1 MVTTS
6 PTPGE
11 VLEQARRIASSS
23 TFIGS
28 DPTRTLLL
36 YLAEHSAKHPGESV
50 KEIII
55 ASEALGK
62 GAGYDPRTDS
72 SVRVLAS
79 RLRSKLAEYY
89 TQEGARDPLL
99 IAIPKGSYSIM
110 STYRVPVSLPIPLAE
125 APPTPSSAVRRR
137 PVLWTALALSA
148 TLLAAALGY
157 WAGRSSPGTPPASGP
172 DRAFWRHFLTG
183 EPPIIVFSN
192 PRFVGDPSSG
202 LRLFTQGKGP
212 VGGPVNDQFTG
223 VGEVIAVHDV
233 VRALRGLGRDA
244 RVKRAQLFSWDDART
259 SDIILVGGHEENL
272 PAAQLPP
279 LEKFN
284 LKAESQEPFPKLG
297 AVHNSS
303 PLAGE
308 KPYYFTGA
316 DAGNGV
322 EYAIVALT
330 QGVNPARRVLVL
342 AGVHTFG
349 TEGAAAFVCTP
360 ALVAELYGKLGLHSS
375 EEIVPF
381 EALIELPVRGGSPLP
396 PRLVLVHRR
405 REAPSTP

>member
-1 MVTTS
+1 MVTKG

-11 VLEQARRIASSS
+11 VLEQVRRIASSN

-28 DPTRTLLL
+28 DPTRVLLL
-36 YLAEHSAKHPGESV
+36 YLAEHSAAHPGESV
-50 KEIII
+50 KEITL

-62 GAGYDPRTDS
+62 GTDYDPRTDS

-99 IAIPKGSYSIM
+99 IAIPKGSYSII
-110 STYRVPVSLPIPLAE
+110 STYRAADPAPVHT
-125 APPTPSSAVRRR
+125 PPEHPVRRG
-137 PVLWTALALSA
+137 LTALWISLALVA
-148 TLLAAALGY
+148 VVLAAALGF
-157 WAGRSSPGTPPASGP
+157 WFGRSASDTPVVAGS
-172 DRAFWRHFLTG
+172 DRAFWSHFLTG
-183 EPPIIVFSN
+183 ESPIIVFSN
-192 PRFVGDPSSG
+192 PRFVGDPTGG
-202 LRLFTQGKGP
+202 LRLFIPDKRP
-212 VGGPVNDQFTG
+212 VAGPVNDQFTG

-233 VRALRGLGRDA
+233 VRSLRGLGREA

-297 AVHNSS
+297 AVHNSA

-308 KPYYFTGA
+308 KPYYFTGS
-316 DAGNGV
+316 DPDNGT

-330 QGVNPARRVLVL
+330 QGVNPSRRVLVL

-349 TEGAAAFVCTP
+349 TEGAAAFVSTP
-360 ALVAELYGKLGLHSS
+360 ALIADLYRKLGLRAS

-405 REAPSTP
+405 REAPAAQ

>member
-1 MVTTS
+1 MVTMS

-11 VLEQARRIASSS
+11 VLEQARRIASSN

-36 YLAEHSAKHPGESV
+36 YLAEHCAKHPGESV
-50 KEIII
+50 KEIIL

-89 TQEGARDPLL
+89 TQEGAQDPLL
-99 IAIPKGSYSIM
+99 FAIPKGSYAIIC
-110 STYRVPVSLPIPLAE
+110 TYRVSASLPAPAAE
-125 APPTPSSAVRRR
+125 AHPAAHAAVRRA
-137 PVLWTALALSA
+137 PLLWVALALA
-148 TLLAAALGY
+148 AVALAAALGF
-157 WAGRSSPGTPPASGP
+157 WSGRSLSVAPAATGT

-183 EPPIIVFSN
+183 EPPILVFSN
-192 PRFVGDPSSG
+192 PRFVGDPSNG
-202 LRLFTQGKGP
+202 LRLFSPGNGP
-212 VGGPVNDQFTG
+212 VAGAVNDQFTG
-223 VGEVIAVHDV
+223 VGEVLAVHHV
-233 VRALRGLGRDA
+233 VRSLRAVGREA

-284 LKAESQEPFPKLG
+284 LKAESQEPYPRLG

-308 KPYYFTGA
+308 KAYYFTGA

-330 QGVNPARRVLVL
+330 HGVTPGRRVLVL

-360 ALVAELYGKLGLHSS
+360 ALVSDLYSRLGLRSS
-375 EEIVPF
+375 DEIVPF
-381 EALIELPVRGGSPLP
+381 EALIELAVRGGSPLP

-405 REAPSTP
+405 REVPSGQ

>member
-1 MVTTS
+1 MLTTS

-36 YLAEHSAKHPGESV
+36 YLAEHCAKHPGESV

-55 ASEALGK
+55 ASEAFGK

-99 IAIPKGSYSIM
+99 IVIPKGSYSIIGN
-110 STYRVPVSLPIPLAE
+110 YRVPVTSPAPIAE
-125 APPTPSSAVRRR
+125 TPQPAPVAPVRR
-137 PVLWTALALSA
+137 PWLWIVLALSSVCI
-148 TLLAAALGY
+148 AAALGY
-157 WAGRSSPGTPPASGP
+157 WAGRSWTGASAVSGP

-192 PRFVGDPSSG
+192 PRFVGDPSNG
-202 LRLFTQGKGP
+202 LRLFSLGKGP

-233 VRALRGLGRDA
+233 VRALRGLGREA

-284 LKAESQEPFPKLG
+284 LKAESQEPYPRLG

-303 PLAGE
+303 PLGDE
-308 KPYYFTGA
+308 KAYYFTGA

-330 QGVNPARRVLVL
+330 QGVNPGRRVLVL

-349 TEGAAAFVCTP
+349 TEGAASFVCTP
-360 ALVAELYGKLGLHSS
+360 ALVAELYRRLGLRPS
-375 EEIVPF
+375 EDIVPF
-381 EALIELPVRGGSPLP
+381 EALVELPVRGGSPLP

-405 REAPSTP
+405 REVPAAP

>member
-36 YLAEHSAKHPGESV
+36 YLAEHSARHPGESV
-50 KEIII
+50 KEIIL

-89 TQEGARDPLL
+89 TQEGACDPLL
-99 IAIPKGSYSIM
+99 IAIPKGSYSII
-110 STYRVPVSLPIPLAE
+110 STYRVPATVAVPGQELSPAAHAPTRSIPG
-125 APPTPSSAVRRR
+125 
-137 PVLWTALALSA
+137 LWIALGLTAIS
-148 TLLAAALGY
+148 LAAALGF
-157 WAGRSSPGTPPASGP
+157 WSGRTLSVAPAATGP
-172 DRAFWRHFLTG
+172 DHSFWRHFLTG

-192 PRFVGDPSSG
+192 PRFVGDPSNG
-202 LRLFTQGKGP
+202 LRLFSPGKGP
-212 VGGPVNDQFTG
+212 VAGAVNDQFTG
-223 VGEVIAVHDV
+223 VGEVLAVHDV
-233 VRALRGLGRDA
+233 VRSLREVGREA

-284 LKAESQEPFPKLG
+284 LKAESQDPYPKLG
-297 AVHNSS
+297 AVHNGS

-308 KPYYFTGA
+308 KTYYFTGA

-360 ALVAELYGKLGLHSS
+360 ALVAGLYAKLGLRPSDD
-375 EEIVPF
+375 IVPF

-405 REAPSTP
+405 REAPIAQ

>member
-1 MVTTS
+1 MVTKG

-11 VLEQARRIASSS
+11 VLDQVRRIASSS

-28 DPTRTLLL
+28 DPTRVLLL

-50 KEIII
+50 KEITL

-62 GAGYDPRTDS
+62 GTDYDPRTDS

-99 IAIPKGSYSIM
+99 IAIPKGSYSII
-110 STYRVPVSLPIPLAE
+110 STYRASDPHPVHAPESPATPQPARHRLSLLWLAV
-125 APPTPSSAVRRR
+125 AVTVAAISAG
-137 PVLWTALALSA
+137 
-148 TLLAAALGY
+148 LGY
-157 WAGRSSPGTPPASGP
+157 WFGHSSSIAPAAPGI
-172 DRAFWRHFLTG
+172 DRAFWRHFLAG
-183 EPPIIVFSN
+183 ESPLIVFSN
-192 PRFVGDPSSG
+192 PRFVGDPTDG
-202 LRLFTQGKGP
+202 LRLFSPGKGP

-233 VRALRGLGRDA
+233 VRALRGLGREA

-259 SDIILVGGHEENL
+259 SDVILVGGHEENL
-272 PAAQLPP
+272 PVAQLPP

-297 AVHNSS
+297 AVHNGS
-303 PLAGE
+303 PLPGE

-316 DAGNGV
+316 DVDNGT
-322 EYAIVALT
+322 EYGIVALT
-330 QGVNPARRVLVL
+330 QGVNPSRRVLVL

-360 ALVAELYGKLGLHSS
+360 ALVADLYRKLGLRPSDD
-375 EEIVPF
+375 IVPF

-396 PRLVLVHRR
+396 PRLLLVHRR
-405 REAPSTP
+405 REAPAAQ